1 MSVIANLPVLP
12 NRLNILLRQF
22 SRSRDGFTRDEL
34 AELMSTPSLGRGKT
48 SIFSAVLAEAL
59 RLGLVVETAIER
71 GGNRLLLADDAKD
84 LALIDLLERRLLQ
97 DAGNE
102 SWDRGRFPEAL
113 AWFLMQD
120 PMQPLMWDKNVRLR
134 VVTDLGE
141 ASEALELT
149 NKARFQNLVYWARFL
164 GYAVKL
170 GFSAIE
176 LGDDTDVDDDDAQ
189 AADLDAARATA
200 YVLPDPTEAIARRL
214 PAIFRTEQQLKV
226 EDFIKVWA
234 PLLPVLEGGA
244 IREQVEQQARAE
256 IARQPKAFSRATSLA
271 LRRLEQRRLI
281 ALRTLSDAQMYLLYY
296 GRESVRVSHIAY
308 LGEKS
313 K

>member
-12 NRLNILLRQF
+12 NRLSILLRQL

-34 AELMSTPSLGRGKT
+34 AELMSPPSLGRGKT

-200 YVLPDPTEAIARRL
+200 YVLPDPTEAIARRM

-256 IARQPKAFSRATSLA
+256 IVRQPKAFSRATSLA

-308 LGEKS
+308 LGEKL